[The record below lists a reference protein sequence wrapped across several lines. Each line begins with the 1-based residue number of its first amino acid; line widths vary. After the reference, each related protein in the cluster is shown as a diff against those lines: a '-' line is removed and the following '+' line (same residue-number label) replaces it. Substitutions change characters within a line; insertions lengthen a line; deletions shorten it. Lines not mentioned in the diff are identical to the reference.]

1 MQSYMS
7 TIVASGRPVGRGKS
21 VSGPVVGAG
30 VGLANLRARVARAAD
45 QHGVDRRVMAE
56 CPGVGHA
63 RVIGAAWRG
72 PGGGPERVGLQ
83 DLTPNSERP
92 ATARVNASRAASLS
106 PAALTR
112 RCARQNAHLP

>member
-1 MQSYMS
+1 LQHDMS

-21 VSGPVVGAG
+21 VSDPVAGAG
-30 VGLANLRARVARAAD
+30 VGLAHLREGVARAAD
-45 QHGVDRRVMAE
+45 QHCVDRRVMAE

-83 DLTPNSERP
+83 DLTPWVLELERRARAAIAGSP
-92 ATARVNASRAASLS
+92 GVPWTTARDQIQSRLS
-106 PAALTR
+106 SR
-112 RCARQNAHLP
+112 

>member
-45 QHGVDRRVMAE
+45 QHGVDRRVIAE

-63 RVIGAAWRG
+63 RVIGALPRLSRG
-72 PGGGPERVGLQ
+72 GER
-83 DLTPNSERP
+83 
-92 ATARVNASRAASLS
+92 RAVLS
-106 PAALTR
+106 VLDCKT
-112 RCARQNAHLP
+112 